1 MVATYNQAAAPGQ
14 NTFALQAALGAYSD
28 EAYTNAKKLSGT
40 GIVGPNPNI
49 NVDTETFIGQVR
61 WFKPINPTIN
71 VASLT
76 SATAGTGTNYTSDYS
91 TYVKT
96 VRTHGASQVNLAT
109 LVTQQ
114 DGLAKIS
121 RDFGETRAQDEH
133 NAILSVLKGVATSE
147 ALNGSCSGSGSTGL
161 GGQTF
166 TNDPTD
172 QKYGFYVDLAGLAPV
187 IAATAAIQGAARAEG
202 FLNAMGMAWKDY
214 EPEYAYLVCSPETLA
229 SLRSANMVDDTGV
242 VEQNVNFS
250 TILGGKFRLVQTR
263 AAQSFSSAQLAKL
276 NTGAGVHINAGSLKT
291 SFIVLPGAIAM
302 EPLNVPTPVE
312 IYRDAR
318 AYNGG
323 GSTDIWYRW
332 GYVAH
337 PGGYDWV
344 GVSTAFPSD
353 ANFGDV
359 VDSSASG
366 YGTINGVV
374 QTSNVG
380 AGIPQSLAGY
390 ATSTS
395 NGVGNIAATV
405 KGVWSRKA
413 SSALSLG
420 ILPVFHA

>member
-1 MVATYNQAAAPGQ
+1 MTATYTQVAGGGN
-14 NTFALQAALGAYSD
+14 NTFALQSALGAYSD
-28 EAYTNAKKLSGT
+28 EAYTTARKLSGT

-49 NVDTETFIGQVR
+49 NTDTETFIGQVR

-76 SATAGTGTNYTSDYS
+76 TATAGATTNYTSDFS

-96 VRTHGASQVNLAT
+96 VRTHGASQVNLQS

-133 NAILSVLKGVATSE
+133 NAILAVLKGVALSE
-147 ALNGSCSGSGSTGL
+147 ALNGTATGSGQTGL
-161 GGQTF
+161 GGQSF

-172 QKYGFYVDLAGLAPV
+172 ARYGFYVDLAGVAPV

-214 EPEYAYLVCSPETLA
+214 EPDFAYLVVSPETLA
-229 SLRSANMVDDTGV
+229 SLRSANLVDDVKVTEANV
-242 VEQNVNFS
+242 VFD
-250 TILGGKFRLVQTR
+250 TIFGGKFRLIQTR
-263 AAQSFSSAQLAKL
+263 AAQSFSGAQLTKL
-276 NTGAGVHINAGSLKT
+276 NTGAGVDINAGSVKT

-302 EPLNVPTPVE
+302 ESLNIPAPVE

-344 GVSTAFPSD
+344 GSTTAFPDD
-353 ANFGDV
+353 AAYQYSVTG
-359 VDSSASG
+359 
-366 YGTINGVV
+366 GTPEVFTG
-374 QTSNVG
+374 
-380 AGIPQSLAGY
+380 
-390 ATSTS
+390 
-395 NGVGNIAATV
+395 ATV
-405 KGVWSRKA
+405 GVTTTGTWKRKA

>member
-1 MVATYNQAAAPGQ
+1 MTATYTQAAGAGN

-28 EAYTNAKKLSGT
+28 EAYTTARKLSGT

-49 NVDTETFIGQVR
+49 NTDTETFIGQVR

-76 SATAGTGTNYTSDYS
+76 TASAGATTNYTSDFS

-96 VRTHGASQVNLAT
+96 VRTHGASQVNLQS
-109 LVTQQ
+109 LITQQ

-133 NAILSVLKGVATSE
+133 NAILAVLKGVALSE
-147 ALNGSCSGSGSTGL
+147 ALNGTATGSGATGL

-166 TNDPTD
+166 TNDPAD
-172 QKYGFYVDLAGLAPV
+172 QKYGFYVDLAGAAPV
-187 IAATAAIQGAARAEG
+187 IAATAAVQGAARAEG

-214 EPEYAYLVCSPETLA
+214 EPDYAYLVVSPETLA
-229 SLRSANMVDDTGV
+229 SLRSANLVDDVKVT
-242 VEQNVNFS
+242 EANVIFD
-250 TILGGKFRLVQTR
+250 TIFGGKFRLIQTR
-263 AAQSFSSAQLAKL
+263 AAQSFSAAQLAKL
-276 NTGAGVHINAGSLKT
+276 NTGAGVDINAGSVKT
-291 SFIVLPGAIAM
+291 SFIVLPGALAM
-302 EPLNVPTPVE
+302 EPLNIPTPVE
-312 IYRDAR
+312 IFRDAR

-344 GVSTAFPSD
+344 GSTTAFPDD
-353 ANFGDV
+353 AAYQMSVTG
-359 VDSSASG
+359 
-366 YGTINGVV
+366 GTPEVF
-374 QTSNVG
+374 T
-380 AGIPQSLAGY
+380 
-390 ATSTS
+390 
-395 NGVGNIAATV
+395 AATV
-405 KGVWSRKA
+405 GVTTTGTWKRKA